1 MIAVVL
7 GAPTNAT
14 RFADVMRLVQKTL
27 SANATVPQS

>member
-27 SANATVPQS
+27 SGNTLPNQS

>member
-27 SANATVPQS
+27 AANGAPQS